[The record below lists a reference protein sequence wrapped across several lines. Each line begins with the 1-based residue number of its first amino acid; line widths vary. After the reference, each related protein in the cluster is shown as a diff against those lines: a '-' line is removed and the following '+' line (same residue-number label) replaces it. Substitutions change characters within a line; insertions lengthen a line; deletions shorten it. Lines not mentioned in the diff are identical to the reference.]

1 MPQLRLYNTLTR
13 RKEDF
18 VPADPRRVTMY
29 LCGPTIYS
37 DPHIGNAVGPV
48 AFDVLFRLLRH
59 LFGAG
64 AVVYARNYT
73 DVEDKIIA
81 AAEKEGVPIETIT
94 ERYGAAYRTVMGA
107 LGVLTP
113 TLEPT
118 ATGHIAAMIAL
129 IERLIAK
136 GAAYRAQSG
145 VYFSVESDG
154 DYGKLSGRAQEDLKA
169 GARVEGEEDKRAPSD
184 FALWKAAK
192 PGEPRWDAPFGAG
205 RPGWHIECS
214 AMIAEALGR
223 TIDIHGGG
231 QDLIFPHHENE
242 IAQSE
247 TDSGH
252 PLARYWV
259 HNGMLTM
266 GETKMS
272 KSLGNIV
279 TVREMLEAGWPGE
292 VIRFALLSA
301 HYRTPP
307 AWSDDLLKQA
317 KASLDRLYG
326 ALQRVW
332 GAEAITAEPPR
343 AFVEAL
349 CDDLNTPKAIAE
361 LFALAGAANKAETA
375 QERAHARA
383 DLLAAGALIGALE
396 SDPDAWF
403 KGGGDEAKIE
413 ALVAARAAA
422 RKAKDWPEAD
432 RVRAELDALG
442 VIVMDDPKTGTSR
455 WRRQ

>member
-1 MPQLRLYNTLTR
+1 
-13 RKEDF
+13 
-18 VPADPRRVTMY
+18 
-29 LCGPTIYS
+29 
-37 DPHIGNAVGPV
+37 
-48 AFDVLFRLLRH
+48 
-59 LFGAG
+59 
-64 AVVYARNYT
+64 
-73 DVEDKIIA
+73 
-81 AAEKEGVPIETIT
+81 
-94 ERYGAAYRTVMGA
+94 MGA

-396 SDPDAWF
+396 SDPDVWF

-413 ALVAARAAA
+413 ALMAARAAA